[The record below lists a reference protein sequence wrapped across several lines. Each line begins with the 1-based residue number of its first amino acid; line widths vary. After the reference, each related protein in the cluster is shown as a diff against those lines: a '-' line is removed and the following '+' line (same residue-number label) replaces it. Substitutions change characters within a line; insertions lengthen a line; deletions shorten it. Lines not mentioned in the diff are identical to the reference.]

1 MKAGTHKITKR
12 KENNMTAEKDFK
24 IIRGNWHNGEY
35 KYNVQITY
43 NGLYSGHGKF
53 VRTYN
58 EAIEYITNEMKGE

>member
-1 MKAGTHKITKR
+1 
-12 KENNMTAEKDFK
+12 MTAEKDFK

-35 KYNVQITY
+35 RYNVQITY

-58 EAIEYITNEMKGE
+58 EAIEYITNEMKGEQ